1 MIRKAIH
8 ADFPIICQY
17 YKEFDDNGVD
27 LFNKGPFSLLMIYE
41 LDGKVVGFI
50 NYNIIYDRAE
60 LDYIYVDEKYRRK
73 NIATE
78 LLQFCLD
85 DVKTSGCSNI
95 TLEVNVNN
103 TNGISLYNKFGFKQ
117 VAIRARYYHGEDA
130 LLMIRELK

>member
-1 MIRKAIH
+1 M
-8 ADFPIICQY
+8 
-17 YKEFDDNGVD
+17 
-27 LFNKGPFSLLMIYE
+27 
-41 LDGKVVGFI
+41 
-50 NYNIIYDRAE
+50 
-60 LDYIYVDEKYRRK
+60 
-73 NIATE
+73 
-78 LLQFCLD
+78 D